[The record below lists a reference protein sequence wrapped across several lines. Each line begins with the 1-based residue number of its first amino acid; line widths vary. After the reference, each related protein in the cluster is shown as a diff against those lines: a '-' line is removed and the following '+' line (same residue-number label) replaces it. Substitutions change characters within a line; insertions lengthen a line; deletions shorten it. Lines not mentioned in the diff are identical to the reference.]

1 MTGPRVIERLVEAEP
16 WMARGVC
23 HVERIDTAVF
33 FPSRGEDV
41 ELARQ
46 FCWRC
51 PVRDACLDYA
61 LRSGEHFGVWGGKS
75 ERARRRMRRL
85 TNHLREDSQ
94 R

>member
-1 MTGPRVIERLVEAEP
+1 MTGTRIINRPPEP
-16 WMARGVC
+16 WMERAVC
-23 HVERIDTAVF
+23 RVERIDPAVF
-33 FPSRGEDV
+33 FPNSADDV
-41 ELARQ
+41 ELAQR

-51 PVRDACLDYA
+51 PVRDDCLDYA